1 MDQINTIG
9 LVSTGEFESRAMRE
23 TRTAEDYTN
32 AWIAG
37 ATEALGQVNLFAANR
52 IAMAQPY
59 DDVRALEEL
68 QLWVADKIREVHS
81 TATDGSSNAQ

>member
-1 MDQINTIG
+1 MEQINTIG
-9 LVSTGEFESRAMRE
+9 LVSTGEFETRAMRE
-23 TRTAEDYTN
+23 TRTEHDYTN

-37 ATEALGQVNLFAANR
+37 AQAALTQVNLFAANR
-52 IAMAQPY
+52 IALAGPY
-59 DDVRALEEL
+59 DDMRALEEL